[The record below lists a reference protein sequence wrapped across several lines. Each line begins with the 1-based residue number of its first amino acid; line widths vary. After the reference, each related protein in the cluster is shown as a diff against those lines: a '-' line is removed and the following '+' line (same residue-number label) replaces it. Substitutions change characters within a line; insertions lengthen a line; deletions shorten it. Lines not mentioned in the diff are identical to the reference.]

1 MSAGGE
7 HEAPRSVKH
16 VAGIQRA
23 SESAQAGRATLSGVT
38 LDDHVPRLL
47 ERARRLLKLPGGPSA
62 ELSKAELAKATR
74 AVSAL
79 HEGLINDRAAA
90 HSGTYEG
97 AALGAYLLWWWPQ
110 SYEKVRATLRMFEP
124 PRAPRILDLGA
135 GPAPAAIAALDAVGG
150 EAVAFDASEAALTE
164 AHALD
169 SRLRVEQGDLSKGLP
184 KGEFDLVLAANVLS
198 EEKIDFAP
206 SGTLILLEPALRETG
221 RALLETR
228 DRLLQQGWYAHAPCL
243 TQKPCPALVSPKD
256 WCTLEARW
264 TPPKYFQKLADAT
277 GLRAD
282 ELLSFAAVVLT
293 RAPPAAR
300 PDLWRVV
307 GLAPPEKGKRRVWVC
322 SDEGRVAAVRL
333 DRDAS
338 DANAVFDEL
347 RRGDLVQLGKTEPR
361 GDGLRIGKESNVERG
376 GPATVER
383 R

>member
-1 MSAGGE
+1 
-7 HEAPRSVKH
+7 
-16 VAGIQRA
+16 
-23 SESAQAGRATLSGVT
+23 VT
-38 LDDHVPRLL
+38 LDAHVPRMLS
-47 ERARRLLKLPGGPSA
+47 RARRLLSLPGGPEN
-62 ELSKAELAKATR
+62 ELTKSELAKAAR
-74 AVSAL
+74 AVAAL
-79 HEGLINDRAAA
+79 HEGLINERVAA

-110 SYEKVRATLRMFEP
+110 SYQKVRAILQMFEP
-124 PRAPRILDLGA
+124 PRTPRILDLGA
-135 GPAPAAIAALDAVGG
+135 GPGPAAIAALDALGG
-150 EAVAFDASEAALTE
+150 EALAFDASEAALTE

-169 SRLRVEQGDLSKGLP
+169 PRLRIEKGDLSKGLP

-198 EEKIDFAP
+198 EQRIHFAP

-221 RALLETR
+221 RALLTTR
-228 DRLLQQGWYAHAPCL
+228 DRLLQEGWYAHAPCL
-243 TQKPCPALVSPKD
+243 TQKPCPALASPKD
-256 WCTLEARW
+256 WCTLEAHW
-264 TPPKYFQKLADAT
+264 TPPKYFRQLADAT

-293 RAPPAAR
+293 RSPPAAR

-338 DANAVFDEL
+338 EANAPFAEL
-347 RRGDLVQLGKTEPR
+347 RRGDLVQLGKTEAR
-361 GDGLRIGKESNVERG
+361 GDGLRV
-376 GPATVER
+376 GPDAKIER